1 MCDNQIDLLN
11 NLIAEDY
18 YRILTLISEDIISNF
33 DAEMSEFDAEMSE
46 FAYRIPKF
54 YYIPDQMPVFDDH
67 KTVIFDEQLH
77 NQINDIINNH
87 QPVTAE
93 MSEFAYR
100 IPKFYY
106 IPDQMP
112 VFDDHKTV
120 IFDEQIHN
128 QINDIIN
135 NHQPVTAEIY
145 STEYET
151 EYVYIASSIGNDN
164 IYKIGRT
171 KNPYNL
177 RKIKVKELHIFE
189 CPHPQSISSQ
199 SIKEN
204 IKMKLN
210 LKYRHAT
217 EIGID
222 YYEGK
227 YKNILADIYSVIK
240 QY

>member
-11 NLIAEDY
+11 NQIAEDY

-33 DAEMSEFDAEMSE
+33 DAEMSEFD
-46 FAYRIPKF
+46 
-54 YYIPDQMPVFDDH
+54 
-67 KTVIFDEQLH
+67 
-77 NQINDIINNH
+77 
-87 QPVTAE
+87 AE